1 MTLTQISKNL
11 ISKKICSE
19 VMNDLRCKSE
29 HFWGPEWLT
38 DLSPKEPAEEAAP
51 GWGRGEFLDQIG
63 RGVPVLTEHI

>member
-1 MTLTQISKNL
+1 
-11 ISKKICSE
+11 
-19 VMNDLRCKSE
+19 MNDLRCKSE

-63 RGVPVLTEHI
+63 RGVPILTEHI